1 MYRQPSVL
9 ERSVPFPTD
18 TEDDDGDYGASL
30 THQHVSC
37 IIVFINAYQ
46 TLSYSTNG
54 QIWKTIPGREKKIGE
69 CHAIAYG
76 NIHLWYKYQVRKFSN
91 FVKFTFRVLKV
102 HPSPTGTS
110 SLREK

>member
-46 TLSYSTNG
+46 RSHTQPMAKYGKLFQEEN
-54 QIWKTIPGREKKIGE
+54 KKS
-69 CHAIAYG
+69 G
-76 NIHLWYKYQVRKFSN
+76 NVM
-91 FVKFTFRVLKV
+91 
-102 HPSPTGTS
+102 P
-110 SLREK
+110 